1 MGRHLGQV
9 VDSYNQTVGTLER
22 RVLVSARKFKTLD
35 PSNLD
40 IDELAA
46 IDHTPRHLQSLE
58 LVGEEELLPSL
69 PSDSLLDRQSEG
81 EAA

>member
-22 RVLVSARKFKTLD
+22 RVLVSARKFKVLD
-35 PSNLD
+35 TSNEE
-40 IDELAA
+40 IDELSA
-46 IDHTPRHLQSLE
+46 IDHTPRNLQSLE
-58 LVGEEELLPSL
+58 LVGEEGLLPPL
-69 PSDSLLDRQSEG
+69 TSEIATEE